1 MSSDVSINNVVVTSI
16 FWLLLICLA
25 LPVSAAG
32 YYRYT
37 DDSGTVCMT
46 DKLANVPTRYRSKA
60 VLVPFEK
67 KPLQKKT
74 IEPASSADLTLSET
88 VTSSAE
94 KPVAI
99 KTAGFRW
106 NWLLLLL
113 LGAGLW
119 YASQRIEQRGLMARA
134 SRFRLAML
142 CLLAVLAYL
151 LNRDIA
157 SSVTANIKERIDGLR
172 QTIAEHE
179 ERDKKPLKTL
189 SEVIEEKMNEAV
201 K

>member
-1 MSSDVSINNVVVTSI
+1 
-16 FWLLLICLA
+16 
-25 LPVSAAG
+25 
-32 YYRYT
+32 
-37 DDSGTVCMT
+37 MT
-46 DKLANVPTRYRSKA
+46 DTLAKVPARYRSKA
-60 VLVPFEK
+60 VLVPLES
-67 KPLQKKT
+67 KPLLKKT
-74 IEPASSADLTLSET
+74 IEPASSADSTLSET
-88 VTSSAE
+88 DSSPAE

-99 KTAGFRW
+99 KAAGFRF

-119 YASQRIEQRGLMARA
+119 YASLKIEQRGLMARA
-134 SRFRLAML
+134 SRFRWALL

-151 LNRDIA
+151 FNRDIA
-157 SSVTANIKERIDGLR
+157 YSVTANIKERIDGLR
-172 QTIAEHE
+172 QTVAEHE

>member
-1 MSSDVSINNVVVTSI
+1 MNHAVTVLL
-16 FWLLLICLA
+16 FWLILVCLPF
-25 LPVSAAG
+25 PVSAAG

-37 DDSGTVCMT
+37 DDAGTVCMT
-46 DKLANVPTRYRSKA
+46 DKLANVPARYRSKA

-67 KPLQKKT
+67 KPLRKKT
-74 IEPASSADLTLSET
+74 IESTSSADLTLSET
-88 VTSSAE
+88 VTSPAE

-119 YASQRIEQRGLMARA
+119 YASQRIEQRGLIARA
-134 SRFRLAML
+134 SRFRWAML